1 MRRVKKMYSACFCLI
16 NMYKKILKIS
26 ILFFSLLFFTNSAFS
41 AEIII
46 KSDNDKIKK
55 GDIYTVSV
63 LLDTKSESVNTIE
76 GDMSY
81 DKDMMDVVFIDT
93 SSSFVNLWVEK
104 PSVFTPGRIHFSG
117 MTPGGVAVPA
127 GVVFDIVFKAKKIGS
142 SPVSLSNIALYLND
156 GLGSKAQS
164 NFDNFTVVVG
174 EGDPTNS
181 VFNLF
186 DSDKVSPEIFTI
198 ERTRDESI
206 FDGKYFIAFNVIDKD
221 SGIAKTRVCEFMSCR
236 DVVSP
241 TLLSNQTP
249 FYFIKVIAFDMND
262 NTTSA
267 FLIADLV
274 YVVFFSFIIFIFG
287 LFLFYKS
294 KKL

>member
-1 MRRVKKMYSACFCLI
+1 
-16 NMYKKILKIS
+16 MYKNFTIKFII
-26 ILFFSLLFFTNSAFS
+26 FSFLLSVFTNSVFAADIS
-41 AEIII
+41 I
-46 KSDNDKIKK
+46 KSDSSDIKI
-55 GDIYTVSV
+55 GDIYKVSI

-76 GDMSY
+76 GDVSY

-93 SSSFVNLWVEK
+93 SASFVNLWVEK
-104 PSVFTPGRIHFSG
+104 PSVSAPGRIHFSG
-117 MTPGGVAVPA
+117 MTPGGVSVPA
-127 GVVFDIVFKAKKIGS
+127 GVVFDMVFKAKKIGS
-142 SPVSLSNIALYLND
+142 STVSLSNISLYIND

-174 EGDPTNS
+174 EGDSTRG
-181 VFNLF
+181 VFDLF

-206 FDGKYFIAFNVIDKD
+206 FDGKYFIAFNAIDKD
-221 SGIAKTRVCEFMSCR
+221 SGISKTRSCEFMSCR

-249 FYFIKVIAFDMND
+249 FYFIKVIAFDMNG
-262 NTTSA
+262 NTTSS
-267 FLIADLV
+267 FLIADIV
-274 YVVFFSFIIFIFG
+274 YVAFFSFIIFIFG